1 MTRRPARPAAR
12 RTLALAAAATLL
24 LAGCAPVG
32 DPQWTPPDW
41 SAATVRVV
49 AAPDA
54 VDVDAAAVSTSLTSQ
69 RIRNDEVGIQARW
82 SVLPGRSALV
92 APFNDAIEATVREAV
107 AAQSATVGVAYRPV
121 AHPEGSGL
129 EDRTCVAGSTTRP
142 AAELLADPAL
152 GPAGGAGT
160 AVVCDVV
167 LAAGSI
173 FAQRMRVV
181 SGAAGEVASDRT
193 ELLYV
198 DTATGEVSSAAGL
211 WQEDAVDALGADI
224 VDALRRDAG
233 ALSLAP
239 ATFEGDEQREALRAA
254 LATTVPGLDDG
265 LAFTIPAGFRAP
277 ELAALGAAET
287 SEPLTVAVPAVR
299 AETLVTPL
307 GAAVLAAVGE
317 PYAGPPAVPAGFD
330 RLDCAL
336 VPCVALTYDDGPTVH
351 TPRLLDELATLRASA
366 TLYVLGQ
373 YAAGAP
379 DTVRRAAAEGH
390 EIGNHTWNHP
400 SLPSLTPEQVR
411 DQLGRTATLL
421 RSLSGQPVA
430 TFRPPYGEFT
440 AEVLAA
446 AGEPAM
452 IWTVDTRDWAGP
464 AESEIVASSVR
475 GATVGGIILLHD
487 TQERSVSAT
496 PAIVSGLRD
505 RGFSTATITQLFDGD
520 LPASGAWRAAP

>member
-1 MTRRPARPAAR
+1 MTRPAGRGALSLTVAAM
-12 RTLALAAAATLL
+12 LL

-32 DPQWTPPDW
+32 DPRWTPPDW

-49 AAPDA
+49 AEPDV
-54 VDVDAAAVSTSLTSQ
+54 VDVDTTAVAASLTAQ
-69 RIRNDEVGIQARW
+69 RIRNDAVGVQARW
-82 SVLPGRSALV
+82 SQLPGRGAV
-92 APFNDAIEATVREAV
+92 VDRFNDAVEAIVRDAV
-107 AAQSATVGVAYRPV
+107 AAQSATAGVAYRPA
-121 AHPEGSGL
+121 AHPEGAGL
-129 EDRTCVAGSTTRP
+129 EDRTCVAGSTTRT
-142 AAELLADPAL
+142 AAEILADPAL
-152 GPAGGAGT
+152 GPDGGSGT

-167 LAAGSI
+167 VAAGSI

-181 SGAAGEVASDRT
+181 SGTADAVAADRID
-193 ELLYV
+193 LLYV
-198 DTATGEVSSAAGL
+198 DTATGEVSPASGL
-211 WQEDAVDALGADI
+211 WQDDALDALGADI

-233 ALSLAP
+233 ALSLAT
-239 ATFEGDEQREALRAA
+239 ATFEGDEQREVLRTA
-254 LATTVPGLDDG
+254 LATTVPGPDGG

-277 ELAALGAAET
+277 ELASLGAAET
-287 SEPLTVAVPAVR
+287 SEPLTVAVPADR
-299 AETLVTPL
+299 AAALVTPL
-307 GAAVLAAVGE
+307 GSAVLAAVGQ

-351 TPRLLDELATLRASA
+351 TPRLLDELAELRASA

-400 SLPSLTPEQVR
+400 SLPSLTAEQVR
-411 DQLGRTATLL
+411 DQLGRTTTLL

-440 AEVLAA
+440 AEVLTA

-464 AESEIVASSVR
+464 AESEIIARSVE